1 MLVGQRS
8 AAAHGDQSEV
18 TLGGQDRHESHPLLI
33 TRRSSRQA
41 LAPLR
46 RPMDDRLRRRRQR
59 HPSFGKRRPLVV
71 LMTTL
76 FVTHRD
82 SYFNDG
88 GHLAARHR

>member
-1 MLVGQRS
+1 MGPHRGRGRAVDRPFFALLQRI
-8 AAAHGDQSEV
+8 DY
-18 TLGGQDRHESHPLLI
+18 GGVVN
-33 TRRSSRQA
+33 
-41 LAPLR
+41 
-46 RPMDDRLRRRRQR
+46 R

-82 SYFNDG
+82 NYFNDG

>member
-1 MLVGQRS
+1 
-8 AAAHGDQSEV
+8 
-18 TLGGQDRHESHPLLI
+18 
-33 TRRSSRQA
+33 
-41 LAPLR
+41 
-46 RPMDDRLRRRRQR
+46 MDDRLRRRRQR